1 MSFNQMRL
9 LRLVLML
16 KLINLMRLRS
26 RCGRMMKQMRNL
38 LPSRPNSPEVED
50 HLLRKAH
57 LPRKRLPRPRLL
69 APSPPPAAKRRSQRQ
84 LQAAMASPLKRSEA
98 ALPASP
104 LPRLNLAASPLA
116 NLPRKRPRKLL
127 SKRLSSAS
135 SKRRKKLPWRKWL
148 ENRAL
153 KSMAKRRNLS
163 MSMPEVCKKWRRIRS
178 MLKSA
183 RMSTKVRSQSKRWQR
198 LSLKSRTRRS
208 LPMAKMSR
216 WLLSTRAMSKTLRL
230 MRRSRVRILSSL
242 SRSWASHMKLLRK
255 ARKRQKMKRRK
266 RSELQSRTMRRMME
280 LLRRLSRKVSLRL
293 TWRKARKKRR
303 HRFTLS
309 RRSVSLTMALRMLLL
324 LSKKRLEMRKKVR
337 RLRMRA
343 MRCAMIRLS
352 RIETWSTRLST
363 RSLLQTRKVK
373 KSSRLSLN
381 TRMLIL
387 KSLWIKTQMKMVKMR
402 VRVLI

>member
-57 LPRKRLPRPRLL
+57 QPRKRLPRPRLL

-98 ALPASP
+98 APLASP

-116 NLPRKRPRKLL
+116 NLPRKRPRKLP

-148 ENRAL
+148 ESRAL

-183 RMSTKVRSQSKRWQR
+183 RMSTKVRS
-198 LSLKSRTRRS
+198 
-208 LPMAKMSR
+208 
-216 WLLSTRAMSKTLRL
+216 
-230 MRRSRVRILSSL
+230 
-242 SRSWASHMKLLRK
+242 
-255 ARKRQKMKRRK
+255 
-266 RSELQSRTMRRMME
+266 
-280 LLRRLSRKVSLRL
+280 
-293 TWRKARKKRR
+293 
-303 HRFTLS
+303 
-309 RRSVSLTMALRMLLL
+309 
-324 LSKKRLEMRKKVR
+324 
-337 RLRMRA
+337 
-343 MRCAMIRLS
+343 
-352 RIETWSTRLST
+352 
-363 RSLLQTRKVK
+363 
-373 KSSRLSLN
+373 
-381 TRMLIL
+381 
-387 KSLWIKTQMKMVKMR
+387 
-402 VRVLI
+402 